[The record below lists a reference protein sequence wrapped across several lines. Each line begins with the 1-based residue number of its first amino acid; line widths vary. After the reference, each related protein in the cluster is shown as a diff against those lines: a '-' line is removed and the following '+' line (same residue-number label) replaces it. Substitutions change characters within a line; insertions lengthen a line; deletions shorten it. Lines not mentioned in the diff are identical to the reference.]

1 MVTIFG
7 VKQGKKSWAL
17 ARVTPFM
24 ILDKKLFSNHCSMH
38 SLIIATFFGC
48 FIVAKK

>member
-17 ARVTPFM
+17 ARFTPFM
-24 ILDKKLFSNHCSMH
+24 ILDKKN
-38 SLIIATFFGC
+38 C
-48 FIVAKK
+48 FQITVQCTV